1 MWLIA
6 YYAIFIINIILVLI
20 NKRSKIIAFA
30 TFLFLGI
37 IFCSNEC
44 VNGDW
49 INYKN
54 FYDNFHVGSGMEI
67 GYVAFGNLFKFLGLP
82 FNVFLL
88 FVYLACS
95 LILFKGFKGYKL
107 NFHILFSLIMP
118 YIFPFLAF
126 TLRYF
131 IGLSIIIYAFLIYLR
146 DGKPLKYVLLVII
159 AALFH
164 KTMLLYLLLLL
175 VNRRFTKLT
184 AAIYRIDHKLVI
196 AIFSLSIFISII
208 AIFNGNRIPFM
219 TQFIQMIGGIIPS
232 LSGKLDYYLTTKTQL
247 GFLAIYFIYFVGLAC
262 VIFINKKETNSFNY
276 KKGQYC
282 GNIITIDGTMQSF
295 LIMSIFLP
303 LVLVSLTFF
312 RYFLVIYFLLCVG
325 CSCSQKAIHSFDVRF
340 VVLLAVLVWFI
351 PEKMFLFSVDIENLI
366 SHSFYFNWS

>member
-1 MWLIA
+1 MGLIA
-6 YYAIFIINIILVLI
+6 YYAIFIINIILVI
-20 NKRSKIIAFA
+20 TNKRIKIIAFA

-49 INYKN
+49 VNYKN

-82 FNVFLL
+82 FNAFLL
-88 FVYLACS
+88 FIYLACS
-95 LILFKGFKGYKL
+95 IILYKGFKGYNL
-107 NFHILFSLIMP
+107 NYHILFSLLMP
-118 YIFPFLAF
+118 YIVPFLAF
-126 TLRYF
+126 TLRYL

-146 DGKPLKYVLLVII
+146 DGKSLKYLCLVVI

-164 KTMLLYLLLLL
+164 KTMLLYVLLLL
-175 VNRRFTKLT
+175 VNRRFTKRPK
-184 AAIYRIDHKLVI
+184 AIYHIDHKLVI

-208 AIFNGNRIPFM
+208 AIFNGNSIPFM
-219 TQFIQMIGGIIPS
+219 MQFTQMISRVIPS
-232 LSGKLDYYLTTKTQL
+232 LSGKLEYYLTTKTQL
-247 GFLAIYFIYFVGLAC
+247 GFLAIYIIYFMGLAC

-276 KKGQYC
+276 KKMQYR
-282 GNIITIDGTMQSF
+282 GNIITIDGCMQSF

-312 RYFLVIYFLLCVG
+312 RYFIVIYLLLCVG
-325 CSCSQKAIHSFDVRF
+325 CSCSKKAVDSLDVRF
-340 VVLLAVLVWFI
+340 VVFLAVLVWFI
-351 PEKMFLFSVDIENLI
+351 SERMFLFSVDINNLV
-366 SHSFYFNWS
+366 SHSFYFNWT